1 MTLQVF
7 GVVLKF
13 SIMKTLVLMFS
24 VYAYKRDELEKMSSE
39 ELFNLAFVASTLGY
53 DEASVLTLEKF
64 STMAN
69 NAEIHLSNVWLYFVS
84 INE

>member
-1 MTLQVF
+1 
-7 GVVLKF
+7 
-13 SIMKTLVLMFS
+13 MKTLVLMFS
-24 VYAYKRDELEKMSSE
+24 VYAYQRDELEKMSNE

-53 DEASVLTLEKF
+53 DEASVLTLEEF

-69 NAEIHLSNVWLYFVS
+69 NDEIQLDNVWLYFIS